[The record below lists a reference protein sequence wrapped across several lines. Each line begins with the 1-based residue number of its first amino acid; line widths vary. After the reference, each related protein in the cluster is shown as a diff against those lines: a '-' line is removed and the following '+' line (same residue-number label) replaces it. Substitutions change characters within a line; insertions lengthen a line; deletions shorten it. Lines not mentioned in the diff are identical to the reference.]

1 TTSGSIPFGT
11 SPSVG
16 DTQPDGGAVGT
27 CVSNNASSTW
37 AAHTSYVDGT
47 YAGAYPWTGTATI
60 DGTIYPA
67 GQFLPDWHT
76 GKFVVA
82 IAGGQPC
89 LFEAQRNMPGANV
102 PSGVTS
108 PVDVPISVTYGGGT
122 SGHIGWTMQYTSPS
136 GANNHV
142 ANLTYGG

>member
-1 TTSGSIPFGT
+1 GLPVENWGIAAPDQVTATPTGTASGGWAANTFYSAPGVIVDLRGGHTNIWQVTTPGTTSGSIPFGT

-16 DTQPDGGAVGT
+16 DTQPDGGAVWT

-37 AAHTSYVDGT
+37 TAHTSYVDGT
-47 YAGAYPWTGTATI
+47 YAGAYPWIGTVTI

-82 IAGGQPC
+82 IA
-89 LFEAQRNMPGANV
+89 
-102 PSGVTS
+102 
-108 PVDVPISVTYGGGT
+108 
-122 SGHIGWTMQYTSPS
+122 
-136 GANNHV
+136 
-142 ANLTYGG
+142 